1 MDTIYIVVYT
11 KYTESKFSCLVLL
24 MEKIVTDNS
33 EENNN
38 KNFFLKFIDW
48 VKRNTFCTYLLS
60 ALLFMFFCIIIFVFF
75 NEIKHK
81 SNENRNEYGAV
92 INGPKRNLKSFPY
105 ITQFNNENALLFC
118 GYSYHQGSV
127 EPEYFSELYD
137 KKSNM
142 FIKLPKTSKHDT
154 ITKFVQKGN
163 YLYIYGDYKPEIYD
177 TSNRTF
183 EILTEKSYN
192 GRFTNSFK
200 YKEKTIITNNGSLYF
215 YNNLKHAEFKLKN
228 SNIKRYNPYV
238 LFLSDS
244 QILIVGGHDKD
255 NKEILQTEIYDFIKN
270 QYQKA
275 AILKLQ
281 NERIKNINQ
290 LLLEIYTDKNI
301 YTYDKEKNIFNKRKK
316 RVEYID
322 SKELILDDKYSLLY
336 EKCEEKNNNCSFSAK
351 VLDKQENKI
360 IGIPKLLFYPFNANV
375 NNVIKL
381 DEKKFLIPV
390 NYDSYFFEPR
400 LETQI
405 VEIY

>member
-1 MDTIYIVVYT
+1 MA
-11 KYTESKFSCLVLL
+11 
-24 MEKIVTDNS
+24 
-33 EENNN
+33 ENN
-38 KNFFLKFIDW
+38 KDKKEESVGLKP
-48 VKRNTFCTYLLS
+48 NLLATPYLL
-60 ALLFMFFCIIIFVFF
+60 ALLFVFFCTIILLFSNKTKQNF
-75 NEIKHK
+75 
-81 SNENRNEYGAV
+81 NENRNEYASV
-92 INGPKRNLKSFPY
+92 IIGPKRNLKSFPY
-105 ITQFNNENALLFC
+105 ITQFNNGDALLFC
-118 GYSYHQGSV
+118 GYFYNQGSV

-163 YLYIYGDYKPEIYD
+163 YIYIYGDYKPEIYN
-177 TSNRTF
+177 TNNRTF
-183 EILTEKSYN
+183 EILTENSYN
-192 GRFTNSFK
+192 GRYTNSFK

-215 YNNLKHAEFKLKN
+215 YDNLKHTEIKLKN
-228 SNIKRYNPYV
+228 SNIKRYNPYI

-244 QILIVGGHDKD
+244 QILLVGGCDKD
-255 NKEILQTEIYDFIKN
+255 NKEIFQTEIYDFSKN

-301 YTYDKEKNIFNKRKK
+301 YTYNIDKNIFNKRKK
-316 RVEYID
+316 GIEYTE
-322 SKELILDDKYSLLY
+322 SEELIFDDKYSLLY
-336 EKCEEKNNNCSFSAK
+336 EKCEEKINCDLSAK
-351 VLDKQENKI
+351 ILDKEENKI
-360 IGIPKLLFYPFNANV
+360 IVIPKLLFYPVNAYDNKI
-375 NNVIKL
+375 IKL
-381 DEKKFLIPV
+381 DNKKFLIPV

>member
-1 MDTIYIVVYT
+1 MDTNNQNNIYW
-11 KYTESKFSCLVLL
+11 C
-24 MEKIVTDNS
+24 
-33 EENNN
+33 
-38 KNFFLKFIDW
+38 
-48 VKRNTFCTYLLS
+48 KRNTFCTYLL
-60 ALLFMFFCIIIFVFF
+60 LLLFFMFFCTIIFVFL
-75 NEIKHK
+75 NEIKYK
-81 SNENRNEYGAV
+81 SIENRNEYGAV
-92 INGPKRNLKSFPY
+92 IIGPKRNLKSFPY
-105 ITQFNNENALLFC
+105 VTQFNNGNALLFC
-118 GYSYHQGSV
+118 GYSYYQGSV

-137 KKSNM
+137 KKLNM

-163 YLYIYGDYKPEIYD
+163 YLYIYGDYKQEIYD
-177 TSNRTF
+177 TNNRTF
-183 EILTEKSYN
+183 KILTEKSYN
-192 GRFTNSFK
+192 GRYTNSFK
-200 YKEKTIITNNGSLYF
+200 YKEKTIITNNGNLYL
-215 YNNLKHAEFKLKN
+215 YDNLKHTEIELKN

-244 QILIVGGHDKD
+244 QILIVGGHDED
-255 NKEILQTEIYDFIKN
+255 NKEILQTEIYDFSKN

-275 AILKLQ
+275 AILKLD

-301 YTYDKEKNIFNKRKK
+301 YTYDKDKNIFNKRKK

-336 EKCEEKNNNCSFSAK
+336 EKCEEKNNCSFSAK
-351 VLDKQENKI
+351 IIDKQENKI
-360 IGIPKLLFYPFNANV
+360 IEIPKLLFYPFNAIG

-381 DEKKFLIPV
+381 DNKKFLIPV
-390 NYDSYFFEPR
+390 NYDNYFLEPR

>member
-1 MDTIYIVVYT
+1 MAT
-11 KYTESKFSCLVLL
+11 
-24 MEKIVTDNS
+24 NNQ
-33 EENNN
+33 NNN
-38 KNFFLKFIDW
+38 KSYLW
-48 VKRNTFCTYLLS
+48 GKRNTFCIYLLL
-60 ALLFMFFCIIIFVFF
+60 ALLFIFFCIIIFFILK
-75 NEIKHK
+75 EIKHK

-92 INGPKRNLKSFPY
+92 IIGPKRNLKSFPY
-105 ITQFNNENALLFC
+105 VTQFNDGNALLFC
-118 GYSYHQGSV
+118 GYSYYQGSV

-142 FIKLPKTSKHDT
+142 FILLPKTSKHDT
-154 ITKFVQKGN
+154 VTKFVQKGN

-177 TSNRTF
+177 TNNRTF
-183 EILTEKSYN
+183 GLLTEESYN

-200 YKEKTIITNNGSLYF
+200 YKEKTIITNNGSLYL
-215 YNNLKHAEFKLKN
+215 YDNLKDTEIKLKN

-255 NKEILQTEIYDFIKN
+255 NKEILQTEIYDFSKN

-275 AILKLQ
+275 AILKLD

-301 YTYDKEKNIFNKRKK
+301 YTYDKDKNIFNNRKK

-336 EKCEEKNNNCSFSAK
+336 EKCEEKNNCSFSAK
-351 VLDKQENKI
+351 IIDKQENKI
-360 IGIPKLLFYPFNANV
+360 IEIPKLLFYPFNTNG

-381 DEKKFLIPV
+381 DNKKFLIPV

>member
-1 MDTIYIVVYT
+1 
-11 KYTESKFSCLVLL
+11 
-24 MEKIVTDNS
+24 
-33 EENNN
+33 
-38 KNFFLKFIDW
+38 
-48 VKRNTFCTYLLS
+48 
-60 ALLFMFFCIIIFVFF
+60 MF
-75 NEIKHK
+75 
-81 SNENRNEYGAV
+81 
-92 INGPKRNLKSFPY
+92 
-105 ITQFNNENALLFC
+105 
-118 GYSYHQGSV
+118 
-127 EPEYFSELYD
+127 
-137 KKSNM
+137 
-142 FIKLPKTSKHDT
+142 
-154 ITKFVQKGN
+154 
-163 YLYIYGDYKPEIYD
+163 
-177 TSNRTF
+177 
-183 EILTEKSYN
+183 
-192 GRFTNSFK
+192 
-200 YKEKTIITNNGSLYF
+200 
-215 YNNLKHAEFKLKN
+215 
-228 SNIKRYNPYV
+228 

-316 RVEYID
+316 RVEYIY